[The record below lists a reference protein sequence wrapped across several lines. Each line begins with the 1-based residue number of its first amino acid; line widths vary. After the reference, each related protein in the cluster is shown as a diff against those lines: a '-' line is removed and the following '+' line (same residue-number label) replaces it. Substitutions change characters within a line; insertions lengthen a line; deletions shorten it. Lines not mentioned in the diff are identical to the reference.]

1 MKKQLRMSGMS
12 RKQLFLLFGFFLIS
26 TLSVSAQKYFEL
38 HDAYN
43 NRSALIPDVLYYNE
57 TYHEYAN
64 GRLGAQ
70 WKFELVADSFYTITD
85 RKHGKLLATN
95 PNVDDTQT
103 YHYEATNGDHAQ
115 WCLVDVDGRGVLFL
129 LKNKKY
135 NKKFLAC
142 WSVGNG
148 NGELLIQDTIGAV
161 KKKCASWRLIE
172 KYGTGNMPKDV
183 KGREVK
189 ATSEL
194 VYNTNNNTT
203 VSIYNLPRTLCGDV
217 LGNQLIQGLPGSP
230 PNDMTFMNSI
240 PREKYGAM
248 DQTREGTQ
256 SGKDYLISI
265 YVNSPNRIDHTN
277 NYVDLIDPTNN
288 NWAGEKTRDSL
299 KLVRR
304 GDAYIVNY
312 GWKGFYLG
320 EYKLNT
326 VPKDDTLAFGTAS
339 LLSRFFIQ
347 EQNINNGTP
356 LNNTRLQIPFQVSGI
371 VDHEVPILGFTT
383 EPQVPYLVLHDPPG
397 DGSTSSFS
405 KTKTICND
413 FENSY
418 TVDKSAN
425 IHAAVKLGVSGS
437 VGLIATV
444 DYEFSVEFNGSVT
457 SGDLVVK
464 TSANSNCISTT
475 QGFTT
480 SDLEPVG
487 EGGSDVFIGF
497 GYDMNYGKYREV
509 DFVPDSCKAVI
520 NERLIYSLK
529 GSGQDAFRKFVL
541 TEGGIRNDIES
552 LYADTL
558 NADQRVRANAKYQI
572 NAWERVL
579 AANDSIIA
587 NASETIGQPL
597 KINGGGQSVV
607 WSEDITVTQTNT
619 LQTEHYLQGTFG
631 METVVDIGGT
641 GGSFGFNYTNEKRY
655 GATNTNSQ
663 GDAEVVSYTLKDDD
677 SDDQFYVDVFRD
689 GRYGTPLFRLT
700 GATETSCPYE
710 GGYQIDQPLLKINGQ
725 DENVIILSGIP
736 DDEVAMFKLDLINES
751 KQERTYRVKLNED
764 SNPDGAIVTLASEPI
779 SGSNYH
785 ETTIPANSIKEDRVI
800 RISKASGVSA
810 YENLEI
816 YMFPECNSDISSS
829 IFVSVYFMT
838 TAVEEAESPVSQ
850 LEIFPNPASDEI
862 SVVFN
867 LEEQADAQFVMY
879 DMVGNRT
886 MLVSSKN
893 FSAGTHREE
902 LNVEQVPS
910 GIYQLAIK
918 TDKSVISRK
927 VIVQH

>member
-1 MKKQLRMSGMS
+1 MKKQLHMSGMS
-12 RKQLFLLFGFFLIS
+12 RKQLFLLFGILLIS

-38 HDAYN
+38 HDAYHNRAAMGGN
-43 NRSALIPDVLYYNE
+43 NFDGQ
-57 TYHEYAN
+57 TYHEYPF
-64 GRLGAQ
+64 GRLNAQ

-85 RKHGKLLATN
+85 KKHNKVLGAGSGSDN
-95 PNVDDTQT
+95 GQT
-103 YHYEATNGDHAQ
+103 YHYEITNADHVQ

-135 NKKFLAC
+135 KTKFLA
-142 WSVGNG
+142 SPNSGNG
-148 NGELLIQDTIGAV
+148 DLLLWDTITLTDNSQAY
-161 KKKCASWRLIE
+161 WRLIE
-172 KYGTGNMPKDV
+172 KQGTGSMPKDV
-183 KGREVK
+183 KGKEVK

-194 VYNTNNNTT
+194 VYTTNNNTT
-203 VSIYNLPRTLCGDV
+203 VHMYNLPGTLCGDV

-230 PNDMTFMNSI
+230 PNDLVFMNSI
-240 PREKYGAM
+240 PRSKYGAM
-248 DQTREGTQ
+248 DQTRESSQ

-265 YVNSPNRIDHTN
+265 YVNSPNRINHTN
-277 NYVDLIDPTNN
+277 NYVDLLDPTNN

-304 GDAYIVNY
+304 GDASYNGV
-312 GWKGFYLG
+312 KAFYLG

-326 VPKDDTLAFGTAS
+326 VSKDYNIPFGTAS
-339 LLSRFFIQ
+339 LLGRFFIQ
-347 EQNINNGTP
+347 EQNSSNGIP
-356 LNNTRLQIPFQVSGI
+356 LNNAYLQIPFQVSGI
-371 VDHEVPILGFTT
+371 VDHEVPILGYTT

-405 KTKTICND
+405 KTKTICSD

-418 TVDKSAN
+418 TVDESAN
-425 IHAAVKLGVSGS
+425 IHAAVKIGVAGS

-444 DYEFSVEFNGSVT
+444 DYEFSVEFSGGVT

-480 SDLEPVG
+480 SDLEPEG

-587 NASETIGQPL
+587 NASEAIGQQL
-597 KINGGGQSVV
+597 KINGGGQTVD

-631 METVVDIGGT
+631 METVIDIGGT

-663 GDAEVVSYTLKDDD
+663 GDAEVVSYALKDDD

-689 GRYGTPLFRLT
+689 GRYGTPLFRLA

-736 DDEVAMFKLDLINES
+736 DDQVAMFKLDLINES

-779 SGSNYH
+779 SGANYH
-785 ETTIPANSIKEDRVI
+785 ETTIAANSIKEDRVI

-850 LEIFPNPASDEI
+850 LEIFPNPASDAI

-867 LEEQADAQFVMY
+867 LEEQADAQFEMY

-902 LNVEQVPS
+902 LNIEQVPS

-918 TDKSVISRK
+918 TNKSVISRK